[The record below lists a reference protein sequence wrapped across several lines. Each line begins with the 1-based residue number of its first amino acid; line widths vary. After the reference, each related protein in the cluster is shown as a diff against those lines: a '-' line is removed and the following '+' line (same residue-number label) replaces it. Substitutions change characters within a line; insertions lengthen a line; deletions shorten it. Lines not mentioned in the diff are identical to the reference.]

1 MKIDTDNLIG
11 VLIGI
16 FILVMLAICLPSS
29 CTRNITP
36 VPEICYVPITD
47 STAINELVL
56 TKELLRRTQD
66 SLNAYKSDTTI
77 SADYFVT
84 KYKLER
90 IRYYNNIAGK
100 GNNIKFLR
108 GWINRV
114 LNEE

>member
-1 MKIDTDNLIG
+1 MKLNKDNLIG
-11 VLIGI
+11 VIIGFIVLVI
-16 FILVMLAICLPSS
+16 FAVCLSS
-29 CTRNITP
+29 GCTKRITL
-36 VPEICYVPITD
+36 VPEIRYVPVTD

-77 SADYFVT
+77 SADYFVA

-90 IRYYNNIAGK
+90 IRCYNDIAGK

-108 GWINRV
+108 GLIRRT
-114 LNEE
+114 LEE

>member
-1 MKIDTDNLIG
+1 MKDANNFIG

-16 FILVMLAICLPSS
+16 FILVMFVICLPNG

-36 VPEICYVPITD
+36 TPEIHYVPIVD
-47 STAINELVL
+47 STSVNELVL

-66 SLNAYKSDTTI
+66 SLNTYKSDTTM

-90 IRYYNNIAGK
+90 IRYYNEIAGK

-114 LNEE
+114 LNED